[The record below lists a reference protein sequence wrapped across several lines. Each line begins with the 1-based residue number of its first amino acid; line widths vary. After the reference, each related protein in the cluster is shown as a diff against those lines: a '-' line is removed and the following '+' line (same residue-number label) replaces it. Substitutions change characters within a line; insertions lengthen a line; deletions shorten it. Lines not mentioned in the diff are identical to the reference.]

1 MGVLTRWLL
10 SRRWQESR
18 LRQDAAGI
26 VLLLGSFFGHQP
38 PHIDPLPTVIGTPLG
53 EEPGGD
59 LPMATPPGDDRSR
72 P

>member
-1 MGVLTRWLL
+1 MGLLTRWLL

-18 LRQDAAGI
+18 FRQDAAGI

-53 EEPGGD
+53 DDPDAGV
-59 LPMATPPGDDRSR
+59 PMATPPGDAVPRT
-72 P
+72 